1 MKTLCFFLTTFI
13 ASSLYA
19 GEISETLIKKTSQK
33 IEQKLEL
40 AANDIFDN
48 VEINLSGFHEGKPSY
63 SIISLL
69 PLYDA
74 HNRNSFLQAHLSK
87 QSDVEMLNVGYVQR
101 QVLADSKII
110 IGYNVFYDQ
119 DLKNS
124 HERWSIGSDLLTS
137 LGDAHFNYYEA
148 ITDFKYVNGHKEHT
162 LNGYDIQIG
171 LPIPYFPKSKVYAE
185 IFSWNGINSSRDL
198 KGEKYII
205 KSELPY
211 GITLEFG
218 KINFDQISKDQEF
231 ISLNMNLL
239 EIKKK
244 QQSLKSQISQMYSFE
259 PYEIINFND
268 VSDRKYEKVRRE
280 NKIKKQSNRRGTV
293 KITGY

>member
-1 MKTLCFFLTTFI
+1 
-13 ASSLYA
+13 
-19 GEISETLIKKTSQK
+19 
-33 IEQKLEL
+33 
-40 AANDIFDN
+40 
-48 VEINLSGFHEGKPSY
+48 
-63 SIISLL
+63 
-69 PLYDA
+69 
-74 HNRNSFLQAHLSK
+74 
-87 QSDVEMLNVGYVQR
+87 MLNIGYVQR
-101 QVLADSKII
+101 QALSDSKII
-110 IGYNVFYDQ
+110 VGYNVFYDQ

-124 HERWSIGSDLLTS
+124 HARWSFGSDLLTS

-148 ITDFKYVNGHKEHT
+148 ITDFKYVNGHKEYT
-162 LNGYDIQIG
+162 LNGYDMQIG

-218 KINFDQISKDQEF
+218 KISFDQISKDQEF
-231 ISLNMNLL
+231 ISLNINLL

-244 QQSLKSQISQMYSFE
+244 HQPLKSQILQMYSFK
-259 PYEIINFND
+259 PYEIINLSD

-280 NKIKKQSNRRGTV
+280 YKIKKQSNRRGTV
-293 KITGY
+293 KIAGY